1 MKKVLML
8 YKKLD
13 NNCNYDTINQVF
25 VKNIISISGVLMYG
39 KIFGGGCVFFK
50 SVFFAKKFWV
60 FFFFFFFWGGGGGRG
75 GGFFVSMGMVF
86 LVGDFV

>member
-39 KIFGGGCVFFK
+39 KKFDERYAFVN
-50 SVFFAKKFWV
+50 SVFFANKDF
-60 FFFFFFFWGGGGGRG
+60 
-75 GGFFVSMGMVF
+75 GFYLYYSVYSASRNVR
-86 LVGDFV
+86 LRAL